1 MCPLAPLLSVARQK
15 YCGGRAW
22 KRKVIHFTEVRKE
35 RGLYLHMRG
44 RARARGRMRQYMG
57 IRKPLKSSPLQ
68 CSMSFNQALPS
79 NITFN
84 LTYSMY
90 ESTDEKSDFTIQSP
104 LTSRTTWGP
113 FLQHVNLV
121 ERMHHLQTTLV
132 YSIPI
137 ILRYVCLGIG
147 SGTELMQAH
156 PKTIEIYVT
165 ARGRT

>member
-22 KRKVIHFTEVRKE
+22 KRKVTHFTEVRKE

-57 IRKPLKSSPLQ
+57 IRKPLKSCPLQ

-90 ESTDEKSDFTIQSP
+90 ESTDEKSDFTVQSP
-104 LTSRTTWGP
+104 LTRRTTWGP
-113 FLQHVNLV
+113 FLQHANLV
-121 ERMHHLQTTLV
+121 ERMRHLQTTASLHSGLLPLNHT
-132 YSIPI
+132 SI
-137 ILRYVCLGIG
+137 CLSCDRFWDRAHAG
-147 SGTELMQAH
+147 SPQDH
-156 PKTIEIYVT
+156 
-165 ARGRT
+165 